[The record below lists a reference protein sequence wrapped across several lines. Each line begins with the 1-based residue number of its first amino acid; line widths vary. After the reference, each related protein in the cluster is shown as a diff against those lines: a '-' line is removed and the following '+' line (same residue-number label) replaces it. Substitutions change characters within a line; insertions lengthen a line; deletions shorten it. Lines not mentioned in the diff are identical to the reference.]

1 MRYLLLIPV
10 AIYIAAS
17 LWANFDLF
25 PEDFMQYWWFDDLG
39 HIVVF
44 GSLTWVALVIAHKK
58 QIPTVLAVSSVV
70 MLAIVDELSQLFL
83 VYRAFTLQDLFMS
96 LVGITL
102 AYLGYTLFKRLTITT
117 PE

>member
-10 AIYIAAS
+10 VIYVGAS

-44 GSLTWVALVIAHKK
+44 GSLALTAFIVAHHRHFSVMYAIA
-58 QIPTVLAVSSVV
+58 VV
-70 MLAIVDELSQLFL
+70 TLLAIVDELSQLVL
-83 VYRAFTLQDLFMS
+83 IYRSFSIQDLVMS
-96 LVGITL
+96 LVGIAL
-102 AYLGYTLFKRLTITT
+102 AYLTYKIFSRIYK
-117 PE
+117 

>member
-1 MRYLLLIPV
+1 
-10 AIYIAAS
+10 
-17 LWANFDLF
+17 
-25 PEDFMQYWWFDDLG
+25 
-39 HIVVF
+39 
-44 GSLTWVALVIAHKK
+44 
-58 QIPTVLAVSSVV
+58 